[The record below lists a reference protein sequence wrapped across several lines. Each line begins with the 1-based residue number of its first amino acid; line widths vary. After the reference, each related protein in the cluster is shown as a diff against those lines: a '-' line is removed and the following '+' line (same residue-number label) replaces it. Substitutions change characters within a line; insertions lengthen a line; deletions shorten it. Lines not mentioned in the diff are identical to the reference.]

1 MPEQLDRAQV
11 LAALAP
17 LFADASVKKLGQ
29 HGKYD
34 LHVLRRHGV
43 EVAGYADDTMLES
56 FVLESGRTRHDMDS
70 LAARYLGY
78 VTMKYEDVAGKGSK
92 TILFSQVALDDAQR
106 YAAEDAD
113 VTMRLHRPLAPQLVP
128 EPALDSVY
136 PESTSADRRLG
147 KRGVGTLK

>member
-56 FVLESGRTRHDMDS
+56 FVLESGRPRHDLDRSEAHTSELQS
-70 LAARYLGY
+70 LMR
-78 VTMKYEDVAGKGSK
+78 TS
-92 TILFSQVALDDAQR
+92 
-106 YAAEDAD
+106 YAALCLQKQ
-113 VTMRLHRPLAPQLVP
+113 TPNKQ
-128 EPALDSVY
+128 SI
-136 PESTSADRRLG
+136 SS
-147 KRGVGTLK
+147 